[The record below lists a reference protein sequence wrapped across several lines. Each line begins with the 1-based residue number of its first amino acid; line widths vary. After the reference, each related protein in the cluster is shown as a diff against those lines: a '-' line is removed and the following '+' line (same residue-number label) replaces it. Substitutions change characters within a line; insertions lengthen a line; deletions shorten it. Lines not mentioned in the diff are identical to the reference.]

1 MPQISVYFSPRGL
14 STNLLLSLKFK
25 CFFCARSK
33 RLTLNLSNASLRVV
47 GFTYVRWQVNT
58 MVLNNNLGQNIA
70 GKFTKISEAGFCMEC
85 FTVFI
90 TFWENFPPL
99 IFVNLSAV
107 FVQDCCLIPLH
118 WQYFYNHVLRIPFA
132 FAYIDCERKVHVEM
146 LLRHLSSLGVAGLTH
161 QCRARYCQRNCSVEL
176 QSKFTSK
183 III

>member
-1 MPQISVYFSPRGL
+1 MSGD
-14 STNLLLSLKFK
+14 
-25 CFFCARSK
+25 FFCARSK

-47 GFTYVRWQVNT
+47 GFTYLRWQVNI

-70 GKFTKISEAGFCMEC
+70 GKFTKISEAGFFVWSVLQCLSL
-85 FTVFI
+85 FDKISHHLFLWI
-90 TFWENFPPL
+90 FPQY
-99 IFVNLSAV
+99 
-107 FVQDCCLIPLH
+107 FVQDCYLMPLH
-118 WQYFYNHVLRIPFA
+118 WQYFYNHVLRILFA